1 MSTVAQ
7 DSRDESLLDRVSRAI
22 TSLTPSSRR
31 PRDRKLVFGEH
42 EIQVRDLDV
51 SESLAS
57 EITPK
62 EFEFLLLGSI
72 LGQGLHSMCGQLP

>member
-1 MSTVAQ
+1 M
-7 DSRDESLLDRVSRAI
+7 
-22 TSLTPSSRR
+22 
-31 PRDRKLVFGEH
+31 FGEH
-42 EIQVRDLDV
+42 EIQVRELDV